1 MKKLSN
7 FSNSHRALAALKEY
21 DRLVKAIYL
30 LNYVDNQ
37 ELRRFVQQVLNK
49 GEAYHHLR
57 RKVASV
63 NGDKFRGGS
72 DIQVAMWNECARLIA
87 NCVIYF
93 NCAIPPDLLA
103 RAEKRKAETTKEI
116 LCRISPVAWRRISMN
131 GTNFYPMAVIRSG
144 NCNSISIP
152 S

>member
-1 MKKLSN
+1 M
-7 FSNSHRALAALKEY
+7 RIA
-21 DRLVKAIYL
+21 DL

-49 GEAYHHLR
+49 GEAYHQLR

-72 DIQVAMWNECARLIA
+72 DTQVAMWNECARLIA

-93 NCAIPPDLLA
+93 NSAILSDLLA
-103 RAEKRKAETTKEI
+103 RAEKRKDEKTKEI
-116 LCRISPVAWRRISMN
+116 LCRVSPVAWRRINMN
-131 GTNFYPMAVIRSG
+131 GTYDFIDTQSIELEELLRHVSTDSRYFEDAL
-144 NCNSISIP
+144 NSAEIVL
-152 S
+152 